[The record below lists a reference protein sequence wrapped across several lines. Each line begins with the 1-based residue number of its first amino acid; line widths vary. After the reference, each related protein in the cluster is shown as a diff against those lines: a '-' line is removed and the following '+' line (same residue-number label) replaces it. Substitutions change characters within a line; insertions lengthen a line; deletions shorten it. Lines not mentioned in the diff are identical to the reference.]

1 MFEKSKGRYLTRGV
15 DAEIPLYLQ
24 MFLWDAVDNMPQ
36 PKDYLQ
42 VFRLSE
48 ENGLQIVHHT
58 SEQPQFEMTYIAEAK
73 KLVTAKVYIID
84 DGEHCTMLLAEEY

>member
-1 MFEKSKGRYLTRGV
+1 M
-15 DAEIPLYLQ
+15 Q
-24 MFLWDAVDNMPQ
+24 MFLWDAVDNMPE

-48 ENGLQIVHHT
+48 ENGLQIVRNS
-58 SEQPQFEMTYIAEAK
+58 SEEPHFEMTYIAETEKPVA
-73 KLVTAKVYIID
+73 AKVYIID